1 MVARGGY
8 TLPVGKRKSVALRV
22 HGISAPVEVRRHPG
36 ARRLTLRV
44 SNTRRWVVVTL
55 PAQCRMEEAD
65 KFLRSHLE
73 WVRERLGSVPEPVPF
88 VHGAS
93 IPLRGVP
100 YRLRFMG
107 PQSGR
112 AVVRVADGAGKMP
125 TLEVSGRAE
134 HAARRLMDW
143 LLGQAR
149 ADLEQRAAT
158 HARALGVHVRR
169 ICLRDQTTRWGSCS
183 ISGLLSFSWRLILAP
198 PHVLNYV
205 AAHEVAHLREMNHG
219 PQFWKLVARLVPEL
233 EAARRWLRHHGCDLH
248 RYGAVDR
255 TPPASTAIKFQ
266 RTTLCAMAASP
277 LSSARTKK
285 SD

>member
-1 MVARGGY
+1 MPA
-8 TLPVGKRKSVALRV
+8 GKKKSVALRV

-65 KFLRSHLE
+65 RFLRFHID

-88 VHGAS
+88 IDGAMV
-93 IPLRGVP
+93 PLRGVMH
-100 YRLRFMG
+100 RLRFIG
-107 PQSGR
+107 PRTGA
-112 AVVRVADGAGKMP
+112 AVVRIATGSGKTP

-134 HAARRLMDW
+134 HAARRLADW

-149 ADLEQRAAT
+149 ADLEACVSR
-158 HARALGVHVRR
+158 HARELGVRVRR
-169 ICLRDQTTRWGSCS
+169 ICLRDPTTRWGSCS
-183 ISGLLSFSWRLILAP
+183 TSGLLSFSWRLILAP
-198 PHVLNYV
+198 AHVLDYV

-219 PQFWKLVARLVPEL
+219 PKFWTLVSRMMPEL
-233 EAARRWLRHHGCDLH
+233 ETARRWLRHDGTDLH

-255 TPPASTAIKFQ
+255 APPSSTIKFQ
-266 RTTLCAMAASP
+266 RTAI
-277 LSSARTKK
+277 
-285 SD
+285 

>member
-1 MVARGGY
+1 
-8 TLPVGKRKSVALRV
+8 LPAGKNKSVALRV
-22 HGISAPVEVRRHPG
+22 DGLSAPVEVRRHPG

-65 KFLRSHLE
+65 TFLRSHLE

-88 VHGAS
+88 VPGAV

-107 PQSGR
+107 PQPGS
-112 AVVRVADGAGKMP
+112 AVVSIAAGAGKMG
-125 TLEVSGRAE
+125 TLDVAGRAE
-134 HAARRLMDW
+134 HAARRLRDW
-143 LLGQAR
+143 LLAQAR
-149 ADLEQRAAT
+149 ADLDQRAAA
-158 HARALGVHVRR
+158 HARALGVRVKR

-219 PQFWKLVARLVPEL
+219 PRFWKLVARLVPEL

-248 RYGAVDR
+248 RYGAADR
-255 TPPASTAIKFQ
+255 NLAAATAIKFQ
-266 RTTLCAMAASP
+266 RTPLGARAASP
-277 LSSARTKK
+277 ASSARPKK
-285 SD
+285 SV